1 VTDALHS
8 GPVIVEQLS
17 PNYVVVMPA
26 VLKFL
31 LVLALALMPMGIAGS
46 QATAAAGPVATS
58 NHCDEHQPPAHSP
71 GKPGSHCAT
80 CSALP
85 AVDAPVAAMGPGPA
99 LPMFVTGANA
109 MSDTELETATPPP
122 RIS

>member
-1 VTDALHS
+1 MA
-8 GPVIVEQLS
+8 
-17 PNYVVVMPA
+17 A

-31 LVLALALMPMGIAGS
+31 MVLALALMPMGMAS
-46 QATAAAGPVATS
+46 AQATSATGPVAMS
-58 NHCDEHQPPAHSP
+58 DHCDEHQPPVHSP
-71 GKPGSHCAT
+71 AKSDNMHCAT

-85 AVDAPVAAMGPGPA
+85 AVDAPVAVMELRPT
-99 LPMFVTGANA
+99 LPRLVTAANA